1 MHAPF
6 LSLQRK
12 IKIMYKNQILTLEDT
27 MKFGKHCGET
37 ISQVVDENPSYIRW
51 IIENVDYIAF
61 DMDVIEKLNIPKS
74 VLELNANKINDFE
87 DDSLDYD
94 YGKGLNKDYD
104 CYHDSSDWME
114 DTWYAM
120 TDGAYGDMPD
130 GFDGDF
136 SFMGY

>member
-1 MHAPF
+1 MHIPF

-12 IKIMYKNQILTLEDT
+12 TKIMYKNQILTLEDT

-37 ISQVVDENPSYIRW
+37 ISQIVDENPSYIRW
-51 IIENVDYIAF
+51 IIENVDNIAF
-61 DMDVIEKLNIPKS
+61 DMDVLA
-74 VLELNANKINDFE
+74 ELNLSESILALNDNKISDFE
-87 DDSLDYD
+87 DDSSDYD
-94 YGKGLNKDYD
+94 YDEDEYNG
-104 CYHDSSDWME
+104 YHDDSDWME
-114 DTWYAM
+114 DTWDAM